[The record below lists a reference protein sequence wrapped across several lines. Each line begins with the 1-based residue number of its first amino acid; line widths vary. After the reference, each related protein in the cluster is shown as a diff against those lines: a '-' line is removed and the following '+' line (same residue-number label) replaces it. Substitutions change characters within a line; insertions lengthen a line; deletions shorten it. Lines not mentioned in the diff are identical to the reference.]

1 MAQLVAKTYAKAL
14 FEVAIESNQ
23 LDQFDKEL
31 KFVLE
36 AFQQHPAFY
45 ELYKTP
51 QISND
56 EKKGIISKVFEE
68 ALSPEV
74 MNFLKI
80 LLDKRRAGSFEGI
93 VREYQRLANDYNN
106 IVEGVAITAISL
118 KAEEQSKIESKLS
131 NMTGKKIK
139 LKNEVDPSIIG
150 GILVRIGDKVIDGTV
165 QSRLSELQEDLAQI
179 IV

>member
-14 FEVAIESNQ
+14 FEVATESNQ
-23 LDQFDKEL
+23 LDKFAEEL

-36 AFQQHPAFY
+36 TFQHHPMFY

-56 EKKGIISKVFEE
+56 EKKGIISEVFEKT
-68 ALSPEV
+68 LSAEV

-80 LLDKRRAGSFEGI
+80 LLDKRRTGNFEEI
-93 VREYQRLANDYNN
+93 AKEYQRLANDYNN
-106 IVEGVAITAISL
+106 IVEGVAVTAISL
-118 KAEEQSKIESKLS
+118 KKEDQDKIESKLS
-131 NMTGKKIK
+131 NITGKKIK

-165 QSRLSELQEDLAQI
+165 QSRLGELQEDLAQI

>member
-1 MAQLVAKTYAKAL
+1 MAQLVAKTYSKAL

-23 LDQFDKEL
+23 LDKFVEEL

-36 AFQQHPAFY
+36 AFQQNPMFY

-56 EKKGIISKVFEE
+56 EKKEIIGEVFGKK
-68 ALSPEV
+68 LSAEI

-80 LLDKRRAGSFEGI
+80 LLDKRRTRNFEEI
-93 VREYQRLANDYNN
+93 VKEYQRLANNYNN
-106 IVEGVAITAISL
+106 IVEGVAVTAIAL
-118 KAEEQSKIESKLS
+118 KKEDQTKIESKLS
-131 NMTGKKIK
+131 NITGKKIK

-165 QSRLSELQEDLAQI
+165 QSRLGELQEDLAQI